1 MEINKQS
8 DEIEIDIRQI
18 MGVLLRNIVIIILAG
33 LIVGLIALL
42 TSKLFLKPV
51 YESSTKLYIINRQN
65 ETATTYNDIQSSTQL
80 TKDYKILVTSRTVT
94 ERVIGELNLDMT
106 ANQLASSITVNTPT
120 DTRILE
126 ITVANHD
133 QYKAKE
139 IADKVAQISSDSICR
154 IMQIEDVNIVD
165 EANFPSTPVSPN
177 VKKNTLIGG
186 ALGILLAAAIVII
199 RYLMNDTIRNSED
212 IERYFGISTLAL
224 IPIADE
230 LNDEDKLKKKI
241 KDKKKKKKV
250 LSNDKVRKPG
260 ENIVI
265 N

>member
-1 MEINKQS
+1 M
-8 DEIEIDIRQI
+8 
-18 MGVLLRNIVIIILAG
+18 
-33 LIVGLIALL
+33 
-42 TSKLFLKPV
+42 
-51 YESSTKLYIINRQN
+51 
-65 ETATTYNDIQSSTQL
+65 
-80 TKDYKILVTSRTVT
+80 TV
-94 ERVIGELNLDMT
+94 
-106 ANQLASSITVNTPT
+106 NQLASSITVNTPT

-139 IADKVAQISSDSICR
+139 IADKVAQISSDSICQ

-165 EANFPSTPVSPN
+165 EANFPTTPVSPN

-186 ALGILLAAAIVII
+186 VLGILFAATIVII
-199 RYLMNDTIRNSED
+199 RYLMNDTIRSSED

-230 LNDEDKLKKKI
+230 LNDGDNLKKI
-241 KDKKKKKKV
+241 KKKKKV